1 MIPGLAGR
9 TAGSALFQKSN
20 CGPVSAEE
28 KLVWSTCCLPGGPL
42 GTAGEALIP
51 TSSYFLLPPASWGSQ
66 EGDPSGRAKRSPKST
81 QELLDKD
88 VPDEKIY

>member
-1 MIPGLAGR
+1 MKGESPSLHAGIGSSYRDGLEKAGERAGQGRVCEMIPGLAGR

-42 GTAGEALIP
+42 GTAGAV
-51 TSSYFLLPPASWGSQ
+51 S
-66 EGDPSGRAKRSPKST
+66 DSPL
-81 QELLDKD
+81 Q
-88 VPDEKIY
+88 